1 MTVATESIELT
12 ILGRVYKISCLSGQS
27 DALKAAADGLN
38 QHLNEMRQR
47 SRGSNN
53 EQLAVMAALHFCY
66 ELGLEK
72 ASNRKY
78 SETMDERI
86 KMLQQT
92 IETALLE
99 QGRQLRG

>member
-12 ILGRVYKISCLSGQS
+12 ILGRVYKISCVSGQS

-47 SRGSNN
+47 ARGSNN

-66 ELGLEK
+66 ELSLEK

-99 QGRQLRG
+99 QGRQLRA

>member
-1 MTVATESIELT
+1 MTVATESIEIT

-27 DALKAAADGLN
+27 EALVAAAETLN
-38 QHLNEMRQR
+38 QHLTETRQR
-47 SRGSNN
+47 SRGSSN

-66 ELGLEK
+66 ELSLEK
-72 ASNRKY
+72 ASNQKY

-99 QGRQLRG
+99 QGRQLRS